1 MKTIRRPISIL
12 LAVLMVVGMFT
23 MVPISAGATVYTE
36 NEIGEYVTTGDIIH
50 LQGDYIEFETYS
62 VVLKGGTYKVAGSN
76 EVAQS
81 DIQLGEAW
89 SGSGVT
95 VHSDGFRYNGTK
107 YVPVDAN
114 GYESGSWLVL
124 DVNNDDGVITF
135 RGMCDYYLAGTMNM
149 WDTNDGTYELAKNP
163 GNTDEYMLLDFA
175 ADANTEFK
183 VVSVGEYIAP
193 TNNFTLNE
201 AGTYDIYFRPNGGGN
216 TADGW
221 VDGKVFANNFRPASS
236 ATYVAQIGDTKYET
250 LDAAITAAQAGDTVK
265 LLENVTLTEAL
276 VIPEGKNF
284 TLDLNGKDITG
295 NVNDKLVQ
303 NNGTVVVDDT
313 SAAPGHI
320 YNTNIDK
327 QGNAAFVNYGTA
339 TVKNGYFGDKNSDMT
354 DANDVN
360 RGAGF
365 QNQGTAVIDGGY
377 FTACDNFTPAET
389 GNNGYA
395 YAIINYG
402 DITINDATVYGK
414 NNGNLANDAGT
425 MTVNGGNFSL
435 VKGAK
440 KNYYSIYNGS
450 DSANSIVNGGTF
462 TNTTGTAL
470 THTGV
475 GTTELNGGSF
485 TYTKFEQSKTG
496 HPTVS
501 GGTFNKAVPEA
512 YCAEGFI
519 PVTNTDGTYT
529 VDGPYVAKIG
539 TTGYATLADAFAA
552 AVDDDTITVLAN
564 SAGNGIKVTPAGKFA
579 TNGLTVDFAGHT
591 YTVDGET
598 VGSTGTET
606 NGFQLLKN
614 NKVTFKNGTITSAK
628 AKILV
633 QNYSDLTLEGM
644 TLTLNNPDYTEAY
657 TLSNNNGNIVIDGTT
672 INANPA
678 GGFAFD
684 VCRFS
689 SYPSVHVKVTGE
701 SVINGDVEVSASK
714 GQAKDGFSLTLES
727 GSMSGAI
734 VVDASAQ
741 ALVGEVNKVTKKDT
755 FAKEAPEGFK
765 WVSNEDGTSSLA
777 PIPYVAKIG
786 NAKYET
792 LADAFAAAVDGD
804 TITLLA
810 NCAGNGIK
818 VTPAGKFATG
828 LTVDFAG
835 FTYTVDGETVGSTGT
850 ETNGFQLLKNNKVTF
865 KNGTITSAKA
875 KILVQNYSD
884 LTLEGMTLTLNN
896 PDYTEAYT
904 LSNNNGNIVID
915 GTTINA
921 NPAGGFAFDVCRFSS
936 YPSVH
941 VKVTGE
947 SVINGDVEVSASKG
961 QAKDGFSLTLESG
974 SMSGAIVV
982 DASAQALVGEVN
994 KVTKK
999 DTFAKE
1005 APEGFKWVS
1014 NEDGTS
1020 SLAPIP
1026 YVAQIGNTK
1035 YETLEAAFAAAVDGD
1050 TITVLADS
1058 AGNGIQVLK
1067 NKFKTKGLTVD
1078 FDHHTY
1084 TMDGATVGSPGTATQ
1099 AFQLQ
1104 YGNKI
1109 TFKNGTLYSE
1119 KALFLVQNYSN
1130 LTLDGM
1136 TLTLNN
1142 PNYAYGYTLSNNYGN
1157 TVIKDTTINANPA
1170 GKFAFDVCR
1179 GGGSNAYKYVH
1190 VTVTDNSVINGNVE
1204 VDARNGDPRDGFSL
1218 NLESGTLNGEI
1229 KLTANAET
1237 AIDNNPDN
1245 ASVNKKN
1252 TFNQD
1257 PAAGYKWK
1265 DNGDG
1270 TSTLVK
1276 IPKLFAGNGLALHG
1290 DIGVIFYL
1298 NPEAAGFSLNQ
1309 VSSVSVDFACDKYSG
1324 TVTEFTKDDAT
1335 GCIKVAYYVPVA
1347 YMASDIIASN
1357 VKINNL
1363 PAIGTDTYSVQT
1375 YALDTINDPNAP
1387 AARKTLMKEMLN
1399 YGAKAKAVFESQMA
1413 NPEDAVYE
1421 EIPDYTKTTV
1431 TVDMIDDAIEGEAT
1445 DMSTVTPE
1453 PGAKFYGSSVI
1464 YLSETTLRMVFA
1476 IPDGSGSKLPENAYT
1491 GHQGKW
1497 YHWVD
1502 KKDIPAAQLH
1512 KQQTFTVGNATFNY
1526 SALDYA
1532 KAVLNSNMD
1541 QANKD
1546 LVSAMYLYNQAAIAC
1561 FA

>member
-689 SYPSVHVKVTGE
+689 SYPSVNVKVTGT
-701 SVINGDVEVSASK
+701 SDIQGDVE
-714 GQAKDGFSLTLES
+714 
-727 GSMSGAI
+727 I
-734 VVDASAQ
+734 
-741 ALVGEVNKVTKKDT
+741 
-755 FAKEAPEGFK
+755 
-765 WVSNEDGTSSLA
+765 
-777 PIPYVAKIG
+777 
-786 NAKYET
+786 
-792 LADAFAAAVDGD
+792 
-804 TITLLA
+804 
-810 NCAGNGIK
+810 
-818 VTPAGKFATG
+818 
-828 LTVDFAG
+828 
-835 FTYTVDGETVGSTGT
+835 
-850 ETNGFQLLKNNKVTF
+850 
-865 KNGTITSAKA
+865 
-875 KILVQNYSD
+875 
-884 LTLEGMTLTLNN
+884 
-896 PDYTEAYT
+896 
-904 LSNNNGNIVID
+904 
-915 GTTINA
+915 
-921 NPAGGFAFDVCRFSS
+921 
-936 YPSVH
+936 
-941 VKVTGE
+941 
-947 SVINGDVEVSASKG
+947 SASKG